1 MSQSVDRA
9 LTILAS
15 LGDGPASLEQAAS
28 SIDVH
33 KSTALRLLRTLESHG
48 FVHRQSDHRYRLGGR
63 LISLAQQALEEV
75 DVRQVAAPYLASLNE
90 RYGHTVHLAVL
101 EGGEVVY
108 LDKVESRYPVSP
120 GSWLGPASRIGRRVP
135 ASSTALGR
143 VLLADLPEDQLTALP
158 VTREFEARPAR
169 RPAAEAPRGDQQHSE
184 ELLADLAAVRRL
196 GWAMDRGENK
206 QAVTSVAAPISGSG
220 GRAVAA
226 CAISAPADVAPATVL
241 TRLLPELLC
250 TVEAISL
257 AYGGSPTPRWCENR
271 CGAKH
276 EVPAS
281 RT

>member
-15 LGDGPASLEQAAS
+15 LGDGPASLEQAAG

-33 KSTALRLLRTLESHG
+33 KSTALRLLRTLEAHG

-63 LISLAQQALEEV
+63 LFSLAQQALEEV

-101 EGGEVVY
+101 EDGEVVY

-120 GSWLGPASRIGRRVP
+120 GSWLGSASRIGRRVP
-135 ASSTALGR
+135 ASATALGR
-143 VLLADLPEDQLTALP
+143 VLLADLPEEQFAALP
-158 VTREFEARPAR
+158 ATVPPAR
-169 RPAAEAPRGDQQHSE
+169 GGRPGAGPDQRAE
-184 ELLADLAAVRRL
+184 ELRADLAAVKRL
-196 GWAMDRGENK
+196 GWAMDRGEH
-206 QAVTSVAAPISGSG
+206 QEAVTSIAAPVSGSG

-271 CGAKH
+271 CGAKPA
-276 EVPAS
+276 VPAT

>member
-15 LGDGPASLEQAAS
+15 LGEGPASLEQAAG

-33 KSTALRLLRTLESHG
+33 KSTALRLLRTLEAHG

-63 LISLAQQALEEV
+63 LFSLAQQALEEV

-101 EGGEVVY
+101 EDGEVVY

-120 GSWLGPASRIGRRVP
+120 GSWLGSASRIGRRVP
-135 ASSTALGR
+135 ASATALGR
-143 VLLADLPEDQLTALP
+143 VLLADLPEEQFAALP
-158 VTREFEARPAR
+158 AAAPAR
-169 RPAAEAPRGDQQHSE
+169 GALRPGAAGQRTE
-184 ELLADLAAVRRL
+184 ELLADLAAVKRL
-196 GWAMDRGENK
+196 GWAMDRGEH
-206 QAVTSVAAPISGSG
+206 QEAVTSIAAPISGSG

-226 CAISAPADVAPATVL
+226 CAISAPADVAPAAVL

-271 CGAKH
+271 CGAK
-276 EVPAS
+276 PAAHAT

>member
-15 LGDGPASLEQAAS
+15 LGEGPASLEQAAG

-33 KSTALRLLRTLESHG
+33 KSTALRLLRTLEAHG

-63 LISLAQQALEEV
+63 LFSLAQQALEEV

-101 EGGEVVY
+101 EDGEVVY

-120 GSWLGPASRIGRRVP
+120 GSWLGSASRIGRRVP
-135 ASSTALGR
+135 ASATALGR
-143 VLLADLPEDQLTALP
+143 VLLADLPEEQFAALP
-158 VTREFEARPAR
+158 AAAPAR
-169 RPAAEAPRGDQQHSE
+169 GSLRPGAAGQRTE
-184 ELLADLAAVRRL
+184 ELLADLAAVKRL
-196 GWAMDRGENK
+196 GWAMDRGEH
-206 QAVTSVAAPISGSG
+206 QEAVTSIAAPISGSG

-226 CAISAPADVAPATVL
+226 CAISAPADVAPAAVL

-271 CGAKH
+271 CGAK
-276 EVPAS
+276 PAAPAT